1 MFQLS
6 LLDHLRLTF
15 GHVVYRQ
22 QAHAQIARSR
32 THQSRWLRGAETL
45 LMAATA
51 IGAAFGRGSGY
62 AIASAVFA
70 VLALVTLLLHL
81 MFDLDASARA
91 HASCAARLWLIR
103 EQYRALLSD
112 LCDGAIDVD
121 AARRGR
127 DALMTE
133 LHAIYESA
141 PLANQQIAGR
151 PGDQAALSDE
161 EIDVFLPRS
170 LQKTAK
176 PHAVT
181 GAAGW
186 SPLDIAG

>member
-32 THQSRWLRGAETL
+32 AQQSRWLRGAETL
-45 LMAATA
+45 SMTATA
-51 IGAAFGRGSGY
+51 IVAVGAAFGRGYGY
-62 AIASAVFA
+62 VVAGAVFA
-70 VLALVTLLLHL
+70 VLSLVTLVLHL
-81 MFDLDASARA
+81 MLDLDASARA
-91 HASCAARLWLIR
+91 HALCAGRLWQIR
-103 EQYRALLSD
+103 ERYRALLSD
-112 LCDGAIDVD
+112 LCDGAIDVEG
-121 AARRGR
+121 ARRGR

-133 LHAIYESA
+133 LHAIYENGPPA
-141 PLANQQIAGR
+141 DRQVAGR
-151 PGDQAALSDE
+151 PIDQAALSDE

-176 PHAVT
+176 PAT
-181 GAAGW
+181 T
-186 SPLDIAG
+186 

>member
-15 GHVVYRQ
+15 GAV
-22 QAHAQIARSR
+22 
-32 THQSRWLRGAETL
+32 
-45 LMAATA
+45 
-51 IGAAFGRGSGY
+51 GAAFARGYGY

-121 AARRGR
+121 AARRG
-127 DALMTE
+127 
-133 LHAIYESA
+133 
-141 PLANQQIAGR
+141 
-151 PGDQAALSDE
+151 
-161 EIDVFLPRS
+161 
-170 LQKTAK
+170 
-176 PHAVT
+176 
-181 GAAGW
+181 
-186 SPLDIAG
+186 

>member
-15 GHVVYRQ
+15 GHVVYRH

-51 IGAAFGRGSGY
+51 IGAVGAAFARGYGY

-127 DALMTE
+127 DTLMTE

-141 PLANQQIAGR
+141 PLADQQIAGR

-181 GAAGW
+181 GAAG
-186 SPLDIAG
+186 

>member
-22 QAHAQIARSR
+22 QAHARIARAR
-32 THQSRWLRGAETL
+32 TLQSRWLRAAETL
-45 LMAATA
+45 LMAATTVAA
-51 IGAAFGRGSGY
+51 IGAAFGRGYGY

-70 VLALVTLLLHL
+70 VLSLVTLLLHL
-81 MFDLDASARA
+81 MFDLDASARV
-91 HASCAARLWLIR
+91 HASCAARLWQIR

-112 LCDGAIDVD
+112 LCDGVIDVD
-121 AARRGR
+121 TARRGR

-133 LHAIYESA
+133 LHAVYESA
-141 PLANQQIAGR
+141 PLADQQIAGR
-151 PGDQAALSDE
+151 LTDQAALSDE

-170 LQKTAK
+170 LQKSAQPAA

-181 GAAGW
+181 GAAG
-186 SPLDIAG
+186 